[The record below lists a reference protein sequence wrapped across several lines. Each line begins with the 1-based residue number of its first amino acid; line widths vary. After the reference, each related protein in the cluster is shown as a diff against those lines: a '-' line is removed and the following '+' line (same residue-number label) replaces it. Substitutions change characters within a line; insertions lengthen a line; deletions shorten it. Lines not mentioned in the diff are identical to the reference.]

1 MTDDSLDDDIRAE
14 FRAESQEHLLQLEAS
29 LLDLERRPSD
39 LGTINQAFRSAHS
52 LKGAAGFL
60 GRADIERLTH
70 AAEDLLDLL
79 RQGAAQIDA
88 PATGALLAATDR
100 CAAMLDAEP
109 LPEDD
114 PGLLALRGALLDHHA
129 RLSSPAPK
137 PGQGWVEIF
146 TAPLPSAARAPRPAG
161 EPATEELFRWAVSG
175 PEPAAELHPNDVAQ
189 AIPAEA
195 VRPPALGLVD
205 EAASAELRRPPPGA
219 LAQGRRERSLQQLVE
234 ALGPTA
240 APPAPS
246 PPPAAK
252 PPTEPKPEPVPAQA
266 HADPTIRVDV
276 SLLDDIMNIVGELV
290 VARNRLMRALGQGP
304 QETQKAAR
312 RLDQLTSELQAR
324 ATKTR
329 MRPVSAAWAGVP
341 RTVRD
346 LCSDTGKQVRL
357 IMLGQETELDRSLLE
372 ALKDPLQHI
381 IRNSIDHGIE
391 RPEDRVAVGKPP
403 TGTLSLA
410 ARHSGGVVLIE
421 VTDDGK
427 GIDPA
432 AILESAV
439 RKGLLSEAEARG
451 LSASEALELVFLPG
465 FSTATAVTRLSG
477 RGVGMDVV
485 RTQLRQVGGAVDL
498 QSVKGAGTTLR
509 LRLPLTLAIVPA
521 LVVEANGRTFCVP
534 QANLV
539 EIVDTVRLEPSRL
552 QRVGGAAVLRLR
564 DQLLPL
570 VHLGGALG
578 LGPPGGPAVGAEGG
592 APCGTIVVCEAD
604 GGRLGLIVDALQD
617 TEEIVVK
624 PLSPELKQQ
633 GIWAGATVRGDGSV
647 TLILD
652 IAGLGTRARAL
663 GAPAPTAAV
672 QRAAPVDPML
682 RVAVAGVGQVL
693 IPLHPVLRCDDLQ
706 DITLHTQGALL
717 LVTYDGDLVPVR
729 PLTDELRAVVIFE
742 RGGARF
748 ALGVTEVLDVF
759 AEPTRLTPGLGP
771 AWAKASGLVRGSPAA
786 LVDLDTI
793 AAELSR

>member
-1 MTDDSLDDDIRAE
+1 
-14 FRAESQEHLLQLEAS
+14 
-29 LLDLERRPSD
+29 
-39 LGTINQAFRSAHS
+39 
-52 LKGAAGFL
+52 
-60 GRADIERLTH
+60 
-70 AAEDLLDLL
+70 
-79 RQGAAQIDA
+79 
-88 PATGALLAATDR
+88 
-100 CAAMLDAEP
+100 
-109 LPEDD
+109 
-114 PGLLALRGALLDHHA
+114 
-129 RLSSPAPK
+129 
-137 PGQGWVEIF
+137 
-146 TAPLPSAARAPRPAG
+146 
-161 EPATEELFRWAVSG
+161 
-175 PEPAAELHPNDVAQ
+175 
-189 AIPAEA
+189 
-195 VRPPALGLVD
+195 
-205 EAASAELRRPPPGA
+205 
-219 LAQGRRERSLQQLVE
+219 
-234 ALGPTA
+234 
-240 APPAPS
+240 
-246 PPPAAK
+246 
-252 PPTEPKPEPVPAQA
+252 
-266 HADPTIRVDV
+266 
-276 SLLDDIMNIVGELV
+276 
-290 VARNRLMRALGQGP
+290 
-304 QETQKAAR
+304 
-312 RLDQLTSELQAR
+312 
-324 ATKTR
+324 
-329 MRPVSAAWAGVP
+329 
-341 RTVRD
+341 
-346 LCSDTGKQVRL
+346 
-357 IMLGQETELDRSLLE
+357 
-372 ALKDPLQHI
+372 
-381 IRNSIDHGIE
+381 
-391 RPEDRVAVGKPP
+391 
-403 TGTLSLA
+403 
-410 ARHSGGVVLIE
+410 VVLIE

-432 AILESAV
+432 AIRDSAV

-451 LSASEALELVFLPG
+451 LSEAEALELVFLPG
-465 FSTATAVTRLSG
+465 FSTATEVTRLSG

-539 EIVDTVRLEPSRL
+539 EIVDTVRLDPRRL

-578 LGPPGGPAVGAEGG
+578 LGAKGGPEGGLSGGAEGG

-604 GGRLGLIVDALQD
+604 GGRLGLIVDALHD

-663 GAPAPTAAV
+663 GTPAPTAAV

-682 RVAVAGVGQVL
+682 RVAVAGVGQAL

-706 DITLHTQGALL
+706 DITLHTQGALR

-729 PLTDELRAVVIFE
+729 PLTEELRAVVIFE